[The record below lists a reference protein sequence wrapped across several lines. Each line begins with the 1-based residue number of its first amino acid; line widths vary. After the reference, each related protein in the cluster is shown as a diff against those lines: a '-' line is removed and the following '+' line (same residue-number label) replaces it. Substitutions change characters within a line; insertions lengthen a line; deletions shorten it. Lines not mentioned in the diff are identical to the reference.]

1 MKDDDFHK
9 IIELAVVGGGLI
21 SANENAAELIE
32 QSHKGEILSF
42 MEVTARDL
50 RFHRAY
56 FSLLNFI
63 YGYLPNRF
71 KKQVPEKE
79 FYKWLKHLKK
89 EYKVIFTFKD
99 GTQLVEYDSI
109 SFGNMSQKRFENYVR
124 EQLPYIYENVIAKF
138 FEGDIYDSILA
149 TIELE
154 YERFLAKL

>member
-1 MKDDDFHK
+1 MKDGDYHRL
-9 IIELAVVGGGLI
+9 IEMANVGGGWVP
-21 SANENAAELIE
+21 ANENATELLD
-32 QSHKGEILSF
+32 QTHKGEITTF
-42 MEVTARDL
+42 EEVTARDL
-50 RFHRAY
+50 SMHKCY

-63 YGYLPNRF
+63 YCYLPNRF

-124 EQLPYIYENVIAKF
+124 EQLPYIYENVIAEF

>member
-1 MKDDDFHK
+1 MKDGDFHK

-42 MEVTARDL
+42 MEVTASDL

-124 EQLPYIYENVIAKF
+124 EQLPYIYENVIAEF

>member
-42 MEVTARDL
+42 MEITARDL

-124 EQLPYIYENVIAKF
+124 EQLPYIYENVIAEF
-138 FEGDIYDSILA
+138 FEGEIYDSILT

>member
-1 MKDDDFHK
+1 MKDGEYHRL
-9 IIELAVVGGGLI
+9 IEMANVGGGWVP
-21 SANENAAELIE
+21 ANENATELLD
-32 QSHKGEILSF
+32 QTHKGEITTF
-42 MEVTARDL
+42 EEVTVRDL
-50 RFHRAY
+50 SMHKCY

-89 EYKVIFTFKD
+89 EYKVVFTFKD

-124 EQLPYIYENVIAKF
+124 EQLPYIFENVIAEF
-138 FEGDIYDSILA
+138 FEGEIYDSILA